1 MKRKSNVFVL
11 FVTVFLFL
19 FTAFMIWYLPSSA
32 SIQSK
37 IDDARQNLETSRGR
51 ENKQL
56 DEYQKAVSE
65 LPAVKEELS
74 VKQPQA
80 DEAEQLV
87 TSLKERR
94 KELRAQL
101 KNLQDSDNSFSGNET
116 QNSGEED
123 HDHE

>member
-32 SIQSK
+32 SIHSK

-87 TSLKERR
+87 ASLKERR

>member
-1 MKRKSNVFVL
+1 MKNKSNMFVL

-19 FTAFMIWYLPSSA
+19 FTAFMIWYLPSQA

-37 IDDARQNLETSRGR
+37 IDDTRQNLETSRGR

-56 DEYQKAVSE
+56 DEYQKAVSD
-65 LPAVKEELS
+65 LPLVKEELS
-74 VKQPQA
+74 LKQPQA

-94 KELRAQL
+94 KELRTQL
-101 KNLQDSDNSFSGNET
+101 KNLQDSENSGTGNET

-123 HDHE
+123 HNHE

>member
-56 DEYQKAVSE
+56 DEYQKAVSA

>member
-56 DEYQKAVSE
+56 DEYQKAVSA

-101 KNLQDSDNSFSGNET
+101 KNLQDSVNSFSGNET

>member
-19 FTAFMIWYLPSSA
+19 FTAFMIWYVPSSA